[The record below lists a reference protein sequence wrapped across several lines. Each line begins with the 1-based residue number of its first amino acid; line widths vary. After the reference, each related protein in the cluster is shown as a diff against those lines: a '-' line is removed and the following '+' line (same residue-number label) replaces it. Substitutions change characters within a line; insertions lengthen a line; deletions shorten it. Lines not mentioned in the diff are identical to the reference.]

1 MDQINYTIH
10 KLFPTPVYRSKVNV
24 DVLTYH
30 KLTSGFE
37 WENEDRYVYSGDFIT
52 HKETKERH
60 ILDLPQFSGL
70 KKQIQDHID
79 TFAFKVL
86 ASQKDIVWQ
95 ITTSWVNEVV
105 TGGYSSMHT
114 HANSLISGV
123 MYLNVDDKSGGIAFH
138 KEPSYKPLWH
148 DTIRVDFDEITDFT
162 TEASVFIPAKND
174 ILMFPSILS
183 HSVLI
188 NESDITRYSLAF
200 NVFPRGIFGK
210 GGNSELT
217 I

>member
-1 MDQINYTIH
+1 MDQVNYTIH
-10 KLFPTPVYRSKVNV
+10 KLFPTPVYRSKISV
-24 DVLTYH
+24 DTLTYH
-30 KLTSGFE
+30 KLTNGFE
-37 WENEDRYVYSGDFIT
+37 WETNDRYMLEFIT

-60 ILDLPQFSGL
+60 ILNLPQFSGL
-70 KKQIQDHID
+70 KKQVQDHID

-86 ASQKDIVWQ
+86 GCQKDITWQ
-95 ITTSWVNEVV
+95 VTTSRVNEVV
-105 TGGYSSMHT
+105 KGGYSSMHS

-123 MYLNVDDKSGGIAFH
+123 MYLNVDERSGGIAFH

-148 DTIRVDFDEITDFT
+148 DTIRIDFDEITDFT
-162 TEASVFIPAKND
+162 TEASVFIPAHND
-174 ILMFPSILS
+174 ILIFPSILA

-200 NVFPRGIFGK
+200 NAFPKGTFGR

>member
-1 MDQINYTIH
+1 MAEVNYTVH

-24 DVLTYH
+24 DTLTYH
-30 KLTSGFE
+30 KLTNGFE
-37 WENEDRYVYSGDFIT
+37 WETNDKYRGDIIT

-60 ILDLPQFSGL
+60 ILDLPQFAGL
-70 KKQIQDHID
+70 KKQIQNHVN
-79 TFAFKVL
+79 TFAFEVL
-86 ASQKDIVWQ
+86 ACQKDISWQ

-105 TGGYSSMHT
+105 KGGYSSMHT

-123 MYLNVDDKSGGIAFH
+123 MYLNVDEKSGGLAFH

-148 DTIRVDFDEITDFT
+148 DTIRIDFDDITDFT
-162 TEASVFIPAKND
+162 TDASVFIPAQND
-174 ILMFPSILS
+174 ILIFPSILA

-188 NESDITRYSLAF
+188 NESDIVRYSLAF
-200 NVFPRGIFGK
+200 NVFPKGVFGK

-217 I
+217 L